1 MRVTDARAW
10 LLLLLVL
17 SVPEFGGGY
26 LRFLGGRENWFQPI
40 AAAYQPL
47 AANLWPTAMLLFAIS
62 FPERLGF
69 DRRWPWLK
77 WVIVAPIALRVIALN
92 PVFDYIARR
101 DPPAAMRLQDALGW
115 TEAYFGTSYALFI
128 LLFLGIMAY
137 RAYTERQPDARRR
150 LWLLLA
156 GAAFSVTPIVGFL
169 IALSLGVRNF
179 PDWAYLVI
187 IGPLLLFPLTMAY
200 VVVVHRAMDVRVVV
214 RQGLQYLLARGSL
227 RALQGVVSGA
237 ILAGVLALVSRSAS
251 IVAQALLLATGFAI
265 VLLLRRFS
273 DTLRERVDRRFF
285 RDAYDADQ
293 ILSDLASEV
302 RTMIEMRPLLET
314 VARRIG
320 EALHVPRVAI
330 LLNEGGTLAVAHAI
344 GFDPRRA

>member
-1 MRVTDARAW
+1 M
-10 LLLLLVL
+10 
-17 SVPEFGGGY
+17 G
-26 LRFLGGRENWFQPI
+26 
-40 AAAYQPL
+40 
-47 AANLWPTAMLLFAIS
+47 
-62 FPERLGF
+62 
-69 DRRWPWLK
+69 
-77 WVIVAPIALRVIALN
+77 
-92 PVFDYIARR
+92 
-101 DPPAAMRLQDALGW
+101 
-115 TEAYFGTSYALFI
+115 
-128 LLFLGIMAY
+128 Y

-156 GAAFSVTPIVGFL
+156 GAGFSVTPIVGFL
-169 IALSLGVRNF
+169 IALSLGVRNL
-179 PDWAYLVI
+179 PDWVYLVI

-214 RQGLQYLLARGSL
+214 RQGLRYLLARGSL

-251 IVAQALLLATGFAI
+251 VVAQALLLATGFAI

-302 RTMIEMRPLLET
+302 RTMIEDAPAARDRDAPDRRGAARAAGGDPLERGRHARGGACDRVRRHAARDDAGVGADGRPAAARPHARC
-314 VARRIG
+314 ARRR
-320 EALHVPRVAI
+320 RV
-330 LLNEGGTLAVAHAI
+330 VAAD
-344 GFDPRRA
+344 GRRRRAARAGAARTPSCCCRCRSTRSWSAS